1 MGKLKELII
10 SIGFE
15 KASMDKPKISIIV
28 PVYQVEKYLNECIT
42 SIVNQTYRNL
52 EIILVDD
59 GSKDCCPELCEM
71 WAEKDR
77 RIRVIHKKNGGLS
90 DARNKG
96 LEVATGEYIGFV
108 DSDDRIREDMYEKLY
123 KSLAE
128 CQAEIAECGTVY
140 FKDENIIRR
149 VCQKKLVCCSNKE
162 AMEGLISDTVF
173 HQTVWNKLYS
183 RKCLE
188 NILFETGKCNEDEF
202 WTYQIFHNAQR
213 VVAIPECCYWY
224 RQREQS
230 IMSSDFSYKRLD
242 ALEAKYG
249 RMQFIEQKY
258 PELYLKEKIGF
269 VFNCIYFYQKVL
281 KSSDKMNRHASKK
294 KLIFYRRKVAF
305 EKNEYKSLN
314 MKDRIYIQLSAISLD
329 FCAKV
334 RNFLHIGL

>member
-28 PVYQVEKYLNECIT
+28 PIYQVEKYLNECIT

-59 GSKDCCPELCEM
+59 GSKDAALNCAM

-149 VCQKKLVCCSNKE
+149 VCQKKLVCCSDKE

-173 HQTVWNKLYS
+173 HQTVWNKLTAGNAGEY
-183 RKCLE
+183 
-188 NILFETGKCNEDEF
+188 LFETG
-202 WTYQIFHNAQR
+202 NAMR
-213 VVAIPECCYWY
+213 MNSGHIKFFIMH
-224 RQREQS
+224 RE
-230 IMSSDFSYKRLD
+230 L
-242 ALEAKYG
+242 L
-249 RMQFIEQKY
+249 
-258 PELYLKEKIGF
+258 P
-269 VFNCIYFYQKVL
+269 
-281 KSSDKMNRHASKK
+281 
-294 KLIFYRRKVAF
+294 
-305 EKNEYKSLN
+305 SLN
-314 MKDRIYIQLSAISLD
+314 AVTGTARENRVL
-329 FCAKV
+329 
-334 RNFLHIGL
+334 

>member
-1 MGKLKELII
+1 
-10 SIGFE
+10 
-15 KASMDKPKISIIV
+15 MDRPKISIIV

-59 GSKDCCPELCEM
+59 GSTDCCPKLCDI
-71 WAEKDR
+71 WAEKDQ

-96 LEVATGEYIGFV
+96 LEVSTGEYIGFV

-123 KSLAE
+123 ESLE
-128 CQAEIAECGTVY
+128 KYHAEIAECGTVY
-140 FKDENIIRR
+140 FTDESIIRK
-149 VCQKKLVCCSNKE
+149 VCQKKIICCSNQE

-183 RKCLE
+183 RNCLE
-188 NILFETGKCNEDEF
+188 NISFEMGKYNEDEF

-224 RQREQS
+224 RQREKS

-242 ALEAKYG
+242 ALEAKYK

-258 PELYLKEKIGF
+258 SEFYSREKIGF

-281 KSSDKMNRHASKK
+281 KSSDKMNRQASEE
-294 KLIFYRRKVAF
+294 KLIFYRRKVTF

-329 FCAKV
+329 FCARV